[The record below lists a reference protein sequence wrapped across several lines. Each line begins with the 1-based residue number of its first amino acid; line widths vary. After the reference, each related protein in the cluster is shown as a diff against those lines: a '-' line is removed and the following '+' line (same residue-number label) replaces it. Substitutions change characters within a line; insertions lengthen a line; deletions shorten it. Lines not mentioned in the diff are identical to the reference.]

1 MNIATVR
8 DGLVCGR
15 CGRYVG
21 QLSATQYLPPIY
33 PIAMRDDSDDEGRAL
48 LEFEWHLLGMLRQGN
63 FSLVHPE
70 RNGVCLTLEDWAHT
84 DDDDADSPE

>member
-1 MNIATVR
+1 MNVATVR
-8 DGLVCGR
+8 NGLVCGR

-21 QLSATQYLPPIY
+21 NLSDTQYLPPIY
-33 PIAMRDDSDDEGRAL
+33 PIAMRGEGDDEGRAL

-70 RNGVCLTLEDWAHT
+70 QDGVCVSLDEWAESDDIDT
-84 DDDDADSPE
+84 DKPE

>member
-1 MNIATVR
+1 MNVATIR

-21 QLSATQYLPPIY
+21 HLSDTQYLPPIY
-33 PIAMRDDSDDEGRAL
+33 PIAMRDDADDEGRAL

-70 RNGVCLTLEDWAHT
+70 RDGVCVTLEEW
-84 DDDDADSPE
+84 ADSEEGHPEEP